1 MTLRAPWAAILLIAL
16 MAVAHGAE
24 TVPAEGPSD
33 QHQPISA
40 SASRLIGRIES
51 LFRLQDESAQGLA
64 DSVSVQKEFL
74 VDIGKALAVET
85 PDSARSLVLH
95 AAAYAL
101 SGGNPDAV
109 ERLSASEALDSQ
121 QKLLLRAVTA
131 FMRGERE
138 EAKALFAEI
147 QLSSFPG
154 FLSGR
159 LALARAVLEADAS
172 ARQQDDLGFAIAA
185 MPGTLVEESALRR
198 SALAY
203 GDSKDEERFFQ
214 RIERYGRRFPKSV
227 YADSFWKEAAD
238 LIAEWKFGN
247 PGAMVLRLEASI
259 GRLSEARRRQIYLDI
274 ARQAAASGQR
284 ELTETAAGQL
294 AKLAVSGTPE
304 YEVGKLYSNLYAV
317 VTSENAQALRSLE
330 AIDPGKLEKQDRSFL
345 DAAITIGR
353 RLSAPFLAEAS
364 APAAGDSGPDPVVE
378 KADGLLKQTDEILRK
393 MRS

>member
-1 MTLRAPWAAILLIAL
+1 MTLRAPCAAILLIGL

-24 TVPAEGPSD
+24 TVPVEGSSD
-33 QHQPISA
+33 QYRPISA
-40 SASRLIGRIES
+40 SALKLIGQIES
-51 LFRLQDESAQGLA
+51 LFRLQDDSARGLA
-64 DSVSVQKEFL
+64 DSVPVQKERL
-74 VDIGKALAVET
+74 VDIGKALTAET

-109 ERLSASEALDSQ
+109 ERLSTSEALDSQ

-147 QLSSFPG
+147 QFSSFPG

-159 LALARAVLEADAS
+159 LALARAVLEPDAT
-172 ARQQDDLGFAIAA
+172 APQQDDLSFAIAA

-203 GDSKDEERFFQ
+203 GNRKDEERFFQ

-247 PGAMVLRLEASI
+247 PGAMVLKLEASI
-259 GRLSEARRRQIYLDI
+259 GQLSEAQRRQIYLNI
-274 ARQAAASGQR
+274 ARRAAASDQR

-294 AKLAVSGTPE
+294 AKLAVAGTPE
-304 YEVGKLYSNLYAV
+304 YEVGQLYSNLYAV

-345 DAAITIGR
+345 DAATSIGR
-353 RLSAPFLAEAS
+353 RLSAPFLAGA
-364 APAAGDSGPDPVVE
+364 APPAAGGASPDPVVE
-378 KADGLLKQTDEILRK
+378 KADGLLKQTDELLRK